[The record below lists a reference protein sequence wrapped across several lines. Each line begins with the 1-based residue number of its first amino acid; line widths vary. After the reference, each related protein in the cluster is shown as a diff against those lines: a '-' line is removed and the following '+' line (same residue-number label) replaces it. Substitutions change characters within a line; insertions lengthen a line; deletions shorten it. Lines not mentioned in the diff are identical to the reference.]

1 MMGGHSVASP
11 CDDFTKGVHLRRAP
25 LVLHGASSAGNGRE
39 QAGASAK
46 DTAERHHRETPQR
59 DTAEPAAR
67 GRTQQSCP
75 APM

>member
-25 LVLHGASSAGNGRE
+25 LVRHGASSAGTGRE

-46 DTAERHHRETPQR
+46 DTAERHHRETPQSQQR
-59 DTAEPAAR
+59 AEELNN
-67 GRTQQSCP
+67 P
-75 APM
+75 APRRCEIYE